1 MPTKKVLIILSDA
14 TSFPLKKPAGS
25 SGETA
30 KTVDQPS
37 GFFLMELAK
46 PLQKLLDAGH
56 EVTFASPKGQE
67 PVPDPNSESLAAFA
81 GNFYERRRENELLER
96 MKRENGFSRPRTLAS
111 ISNDEL
117 STFAGVFIPGGHAP
131 LRDLGDDKELG
142 RILRFFHEENKPT
155 AAICHGPYALLSTKQ
170 AGDGTFAYK
179 GYKITAWSDAEE
191 KVMETILGGEIEKVE
206 SSLRNEGAE
215 MVTGVGEKMGQT
227 TLDRELLT
235 GENPLAAGQL
245 GDRFVRMISV

>member
-14 TSFPLKKPAGS
+14 NSFRLKKPAGTGDES
-25 SGETA
+25 
-30 KTVDQPS
+30 KTVEQPS

-56 EVTFASPKGQE
+56 EITFASPKGQE

-96 MKRENGFSRPRTLAS
+96 MKRENGFLRPRTLRS
-111 ISNDEL
+111 INDEEL
-117 STFAGVFIPGGHAP
+117 ATFAGIFIPGGHAP
-131 LRDLGDDKELG
+131 LSDLGDDKELG
-142 RILRFFHEENKPT
+142 RILRFFHKENKPT

-170 AGDGTFAYK
+170 AGDGSFAYE
-179 GYKITAWSDAEE
+179 GYKITSWSDAEE
-191 KVMETILGGEIEKVE
+191 KVMETMMGGEIEKVE
-206 SSLRNEGAE
+206 SSLRKEGAK
-215 MVTGVGEKMGQT
+215 MVTGAGEKIGQT

-235 GENPLAAGQL
+235 GGNPMAAAQL